1 MKQTEVDGISDLCTP
16 TQETRIAFLT
26 PMFLEK
32 EYSASSIIRISIIRI
47 SIIVISII
55 CISIIRISTIRIS
68 IMRISIIL
76 ITISRPSTI
85 RFVESCP
92 ISHVPSMK
100 MLQNCFT
107 CHCNKPKATLADTS
121 TLVSLREFVSEG
133 RAAARKQM
141 SYASWLIK

>member
-1 MKQTEVDGISDLCTP
+1 MKQTEVEGISNFLIDLCSP
-16 TQETRIAFLT
+16 TQGTRIAFLT
-26 PMFLEK
+26 PMYPEN
-32 EYSASSIIRISIIRI
+32 ENSTSSIIRISIILI
-47 SIIVISII
+47 K
-55 CISIIRISTIRIS
+55 
-68 IMRISIIL
+68 IIL
-76 ITISRPSTI
+76 ITINRPSTI

-121 TLVSLREFVSEG
+121 TLVLLREFVSER

-141 SYASWLIK
+141 SLG